1 MLVTFNRTLV
11 FVLLACISGASW
23 MYAEEDAFV
32 LPERQNK
39 GDDTRSALQIL
50 TDCTRIIPSERLLL
64 KGTLTIRQRRGI
76 TLSES
81 PYTLLL
87 DWGANPPNAEC
98 LLYDEKGT
106 TLVERAVLTRPAG
119 KPAQI
124 RLFAGPSMNP
134 LPAPAF
140 TDRIQ
145 TTDMTWL
152 DLTLDFL
159 WWKNV
164 RFDDVPRGTSQN
176 GRESYILLATPPE
189 PISGCSAMRIW
200 IDCQIGC
207 ILQAEQVGPDG
218 KSVRKMWVQRV
229 KKMDERWMIRDM
241 EIETLNSG
249 HRTRLFVESAEK
261 P

>member
-1 MLVTFNRTLV
+1 MNFTRIWICI
-11 FVLLACISGASW
+11 LAFCCLSAWQGFA
-23 MYAEEDAFV
+23 EDAFV
-32 LPERQNK
+32 LPPAPQRGE
-39 GDDTRSALQIL
+39 DTRSAAQIL
-50 TDCTRIIPSERLLL
+50 ADCTRIIPTERLML

-87 DWGANPPNAEC
+87 DWGATPPNAEC
-98 LLYDEKGT
+98 MLYDDNGT
-106 TLVERAVLTRPAG
+106 SLVERAVLTRPAG
-119 KPAQI
+119 QSAKI
-124 RLFAGPSMNP
+124 RLFSGPEMKP

-140 TDRIQ
+140 TDRIR

-159 WWKNV
+159 WWKTV
-164 RFDDVPRGTSQN
+164 RFDDVSRGTSQN

-189 PISGCSAMRIW
+189 PIPGCSAMRIW

-207 ILQAEQVGPDG
+207 ILQAEQLDMDG
-218 KSVRKMWVQRV
+218 KPVRKMWVQRV

-249 HRTRLFVESAEK
+249 HRTRLYVESAEK